1 VSLYVAHYNMSRVH
15 QALKTT
21 PAVTLGITDHVWTI
35 GELIDA
41 ALANTEPSDGRRRAR
56 PQLRVIDGGKV

>member
-1 VSLYVAHYNMSRVH
+1 MSFCNLVRTH
-15 QALKTT
+15 EAILTT
-21 PAVTLGITDHVWTI
+21 PALALGITDHVWTI

-56 PQLRVIDGGKV
+56 PQLRVIDGGKA